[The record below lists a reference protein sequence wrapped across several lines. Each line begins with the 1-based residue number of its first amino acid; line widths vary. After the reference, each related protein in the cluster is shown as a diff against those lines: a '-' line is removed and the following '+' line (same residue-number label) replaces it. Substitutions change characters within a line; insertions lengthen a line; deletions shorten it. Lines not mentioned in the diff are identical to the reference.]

1 MIFASLLN
9 FSVFNFSQ
17 LDKNIS
23 GHLFDLFISHEVGH
37 ALWTPLDGLKKAY
50 DLKISEIANLVE
62 DSRIERKIKNKY
74 PGLRSSFVKAYK
86 ELLEKDF
93 FGTQGVDLNTL
104 PFLDRMNLFCK
115 GGPAQGIQFSPFE
128 RNLVD
133 MVETTETYDDVLE
146 VSLKLAQYA
155 KKEQEQMQEKIKEIN
170 QEESEENSFDELE
183 EAVLKNNM
191 CIGGNCEA

>member
-1 MIFASLLN
+1 MQLLDSKSLLAKLMATEN
-9 FSVFNFSQ
+9 LIVEQRKVQTAMFDVKSRVLTIPQ

-23 GHLFDLFISHEVGH
+23 GYLYDLFVGHEVGH
-37 ALWTPLDGLKKAY
+37 ALYTPLDGLMRAREE
-50 DLKISEIANLVE
+50 KISQAVTNVVE

-115 GGPAQGIQFSPFE
+115 GGPAQGIDFSPFE
-128 RNLVD
+128 KNLIEL
-133 MVETTETYDDVLE
+133 VETTETYDDV
-146 VSLKLAQYA
+146 
-155 KKEQEQMQEKIKEIN
+155 IR
-170 QEESEENSFDELE
+170 SEEHTSELQSH
-183 EAVLKNNM
+183 
-191 CIGGNCEA
+191 